1 MKDMYISTVVMMHM
15 RLSEVTDTKNL
26 LPQKV
31 ADPNCC
37 SFRTENIHKIPQLIQ
52 AGYSFLPHQKQQKET
67 WRDCLLL
74 YTLASVL
81 LLLYIHK

>member
-1 MKDMYISTVVMMHM
+1 MMHT

-26 LPQKV
+26 LLQKV
-31 ADPNCC
+31 ADPNCWV
-37 SFRTENIHKIPQLIQ
+37 SFRTENIHKIPQFIQ
-52 AGYSFLPHQKQQKET
+52 VGYRFLPHQKEQKET

-74 YTLASVL
+74 CTLASVL